1 MTQPVK
7 KYFLFFITVLA
18 GFFMSLHPLTA
29 NAQASFDVNKISVT
43 DKLTKQLPGGDSID
57 VTNSWFTY
65 MSSRFSK
72 GKNSFSLDKF
82 KSDYENALKRGT
94 VLLTLYH
101 GAYDSKPY
109 STPYVYFTQK
119 RDCDFKLYKSSDAL
133 SLRSDKTDESCRFYS
148 AYSLYEYDSFYYYD
162 SSFSSV
168 YLSAKNISVFM
179 FSGNYSLDSSAN
191 GVSGRIPHSS
201 LTSGSGPLEDWRNDC
216 GIDLACHMSNIG
228 IAFKGIFEFFGKITS
243 FFIGIFDFSENNSLL
258 QLLKWLFIPEDM
270 KSLFNFSE
278 ITDSFQN
285 TLKPIFD
292 AIDLLRSLFH
302 SFLPGTLYHGDAL
315 CHSSFDYLPPENP
328 NSFNHLLIMNVKVFG
343 YYFSP
348 DVCSFER
355 AIGGYSSMKSI
366 RAFTGFM
373 LFTVSLFIWYR
384 FIVKFMEYRL

>member
-18 GFFMSLHPLTA
+18 GFFMSLQPLTA
-29 NAQASFDVNKISVT
+29 NAQATFDINKISVT

-65 MSSRFSK
+65 MSSHL
-72 GKNSFSLDKF
+72 GKRDDSFSLDRLKV
-82 KSDYENALKRGT
+82 DYENALKQGT
-94 VLLTLYH
+94 VLLTLIH
-101 GAYDSKPY
+101 GIYDSKSY
-109 STPYVYFTQK
+109 STPVLYFTQE
-119 RDCDFKLYKSSDAL
+119 RDCGFKLFKTTYLYLSPTKQNQGCHFRSVSSL
-133 SLRSDKTDESCRFYS
+133 SGSDI
-148 AYSLYEYDSFYYYD
+148 FYYYD
-162 SSFSSV
+162 RFSGLAQVTSEV
-168 YLSAKNISVFM
+168 ISVFT
-179 FSGNYSLDSSAN
+179 FSGDYSLDSSAN
-191 GVSGRIPHSS
+191 GVLGKIPLSS
-201 LTSGSGPLEDWRNDC
+201 LTSGFGPLEDWRNDC

-270 KSLFNFSE
+270 KPLFNFSE
-278 ITDSFQN
+278 VTDSFQN

-302 SFLPGTLYHGDAL
+302 SFLPGPLYYGDAL
-315 CHSSFDYLPPENP
+315 CHYSSDSLVPKDP
-328 NSFNHLLIMNVKVFG
+328 NSLNYLRIMHVKVFG